1 MNKRAFKE
9 AMYGQL
15 GQIAKAMAHPRR
27 LEILDLLANGP
38 KPVDQIARE
47 TAMSV
52 ANASQH
58 LQVLKREGLLQSRR
72 SGNYIYYSLSGL
84 EVYELWRV
92 LRDFGMRHSIGIQ
105 QGLSAFRSE
114 RGTEASVQLHEVD
127 GREDVLFLDVRPRE
141 EYEAG
146 HLPGAWHVPIEELEQ
161 RLEELPRDR
170 LIVTYCRG
178 PFCTYADEAV
188 GRLQAQGFQ
197 AIRLEENAID
207 YELISRFPAH

>member
-1 MNKRAFKE
+1 MDKRAFKD

-15 GQIAKAMAHPRR
+15 GRIAKAMAHPGR

-38 KPVDQIARE
+38 KPVEQIARE

-52 ANASQH
+52 ANVSQH
-58 LQVLKREGLLQSRR
+58 LQVLKREGLLQSSR
-72 SGNYIYYSLSGL
+72 SGNYVYYSLSGL
-84 EVYELWRV
+84 EVYELWRS
-92 LRDFGMRHSIGIQ
+92 LRDFGMRHSLEMK
-105 QGLSAFRSE
+105 QGLWAFRSD
-114 RGTEASVQLHEVD
+114 RGTQASVSLQEVID
-127 GREDVLFLDVRPRE
+127 REDILFLDVRPRE

-146 HLPGAWHVPIEELEQ
+146 HLPGAWHLPVEELEQ

-188 GRLQAQGFQ
+188 RRLQAEGFE

-207 YELISRFPAH
+207 YELIR

>member
-1 MNKRAFKE
+1 MNKRAFKD

-15 GQIAKAMAHPRR
+15 GRIAKAMAHPRR

-38 KPVDQIARE
+38 KPVEQIARE

-52 ANASQH
+52 ANVSQH
-58 LQVLKREGLLQSRR
+58 LQVLKREGLLQSNR
-72 SGNYIYYSLSGL
+72 SGNYIYYSLTGL
-84 EVYELWRV
+84 EVYELWRS
-92 LRDFGMRHSIGIQ
+92 LRDFGMRHSLEIK
-105 QGLSAFRSE
+105 QGLSVFRSE
-114 RGTEASVQLHEVD
+114 RGTEASVSLQEIRA
-127 GREDVLFLDVRPRE
+127 REDIVFLDVRPRE

-146 HLPGAWHVPIEELEQ
+146 HLPGAWHLPIEELEQ

-188 GRLQAQGFQ
+188 RRLQAEGFE
-197 AIRLEENAID
+197 AIRLQENAID
-207 YELISRFPAH
+207 YELIR

>member
-1 MNKRAFKE
+1 MDKRAFKD

-15 GQIAKAMAHPRR
+15 GRIAKAMAHAGR

-38 KPVDQIARE
+38 KPVEQIARE

-52 ANASQH
+52 ANVSQH
-58 LQVLKREGLLQSRR
+58 LQVLKREGLLQSNR
-72 SGNYIYYSLSGL
+72 SGNFVYYALSGL
-84 EVYELWRV
+84 EVYELWRS
-92 LRDFGMRHSIGIQ
+92 LRDFGMRHSLEMK
-105 QGLSAFRSE
+105 QGLSVFRSE
-114 RGTEASVQLHEVD
+114 RGTESSVSLQEIS
-127 GREDVLFLDVRPRE
+127 GREDVVFLDVRPRE

-146 HLPGAWHVPIEELEQ
+146 HLPGAWHLPIEELEQ

-188 GRLQAQGFQ
+188 RRLQAEGFT

-207 YELISRFPAH
+207 YEIIR